1 MTQAIKIPVQ
11 GCPNCGHIADRA
23 SGLSGESPSEGDVSI
38 CLYCGAFLMF
48 TSDLYQRMMDKDDLD
63 RLEKKHP
70 DAWAELMRFRD
81 LIFKRLGG
89 IQ

>member
-23 SGLSGESPSEGDVSI
+23 SGCSGESPSEGDVSI

-48 TSDLYQRMMDKDDLD
+48 TSDLYQRMMGKDDLD
-63 RLEKKHP
+63 RLEKKYP